1 MAILVMFF
9 SLSLGNLV
17 LGSIYSYVNNIEM
30 VSFSTILIPVIQ
42 ITSILLGVAFIF
54 FVAKKFKKRNWSLCE
69 SIIDYLLY
77 CFTVYCK

>member
-17 LGSIYSYVNNIEM
+17 LGSIYSYVNHVEM

-42 ITSILLGVAFIF
+42 ITSILLGVA
-54 FVAKKFKKRNWSLCE
+54 A
-69 SIIDYLLY
+69 YL
-77 CFTVYCK
+77 FRGKEV